1 MALTNNNLEII
12 EAIAKND
19 IHRARMAAM
28 ASLAEDTSKKNADM
42 VKYYRKLLVGN
53 ARMLECL
60 NKREIAEKDMLIEIG
75 GEAFVEAHSDWDAI
89 LCEWKIANNIHSL
102 SPTRVKKFLMR
113 Q

>member
-12 EAIAKND
+12 KAIAKND

-53 ARMLECL
+53 ASILMSNLPNDMQTFLVGSSPGGFKADRYYV
-60 NKREIAEKDMLIEIG
+60 RESESAIVDDIRRIG
-75 GEAFVEAHSDWDAI
+75 
-89 LCEWKIANNIHSL
+89 N
-102 SPTRVKKFLMR
+102 R
-113 Q
+113 